1 MELLPYSLKESQ
13 LTVALKVLTSYV
25 ERTRDGSLLPSAY
38 YYYYYYYYYLLLFFL
53 IENNLY

>member
-38 YYYYYYYYYLLLFFL
+38 YYYYYYYYYYLLLFFF
-53 IENNLY
+53 NRK